1 MTNHKDDRRQIIIGD
16 VHGCIDELKELMIKC
31 NYGGP
36 EKDRLIFVGDL
47 VDKGPCSEEVVELA
61 MLCHAECVLGNH
73 DEKHLR
79 WNNWTEKVSTG
90 EAEKNPMKHNGC
102 FWDFDMYQQ
111 NFFSSMP
118 LYLEL
123 PGDWLVVHAGF
134 EATGKAIS
142 TMHKNVMI
150 RIRDVHVTTGKYLS
164 TGDSA
169 VRAEGAVRWPERW
182 KDPRGVIYGHAPR
195 YAVKRDFTPAGTSC
209 LGIDTGC
216 VFGGYLTAVIIDP
229 SWLEVG
235 RFEYVQVRAAK
246 KYTEPYIEG
255 EDYVK
260 YAQPQD
266 L

>member
-1 MTNHKDDRRQIIIGD
+1 HTATADIDGLETITVDLADNLATITFDDSKTSAEAIASA
-16 VHGCIDELKELMIKC
+16 ID
-31 NYGGP
+31 
-36 EKDRLIFVGDL
+36 D
-47 VDKGPCSEEVVELA
+47 
-61 MLCHAECVLGNH
+61 
-73 DEKHLR
+73 
-79 WNNWTEKVSTG
+79 
-90 EAEKNPMKHNGC
+90 
-102 FWDFDMYQQ
+102 
-111 NFFSSMP
+111 
-118 LYLEL
+118 
-123 PGDWLVVHAGF
+123 AGF
-134 EATGKAIS
+134 EATVAAIS